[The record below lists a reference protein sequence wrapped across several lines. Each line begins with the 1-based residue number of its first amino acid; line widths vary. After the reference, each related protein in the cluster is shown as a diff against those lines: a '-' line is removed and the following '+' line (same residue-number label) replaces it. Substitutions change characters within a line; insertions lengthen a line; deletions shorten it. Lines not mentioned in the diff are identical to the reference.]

1 MIEDGNNLTGGI
13 GFVDIHCHC
22 LAGIDDGPAVMSD
35 ALALCRA
42 LSDDGITTVVATP
55 HQLGRYDMDN
65 DCRRIIDLVNEL
77 NDVLVDNKIELT
89 VLPGA
94 DVRLDERICELI
106 DSDVVM
112 TIADGRKYI
121 LLELPGQVL
130 IDIEPLL
137 KQLSEM
143 GISAVITHPERHN
156 LLIKDISVISR
167 WFEYSVHLQITA
179 GSLLGWF
186 GKAAQKAAWDF
197 LYRGLVTFVATDA
210 HDLEYRRPCMSIAFA
225 QIAGRMGTE
234 AAKELCIQNPTTLI
248 RGQKLKAANGKRTT
262 ECCYELAQCF

>member
-1 MIEDGNNLTGGI
+1 MIENGNNLTGGI

-22 LAGIDDGPAVMSD
+22 LAGIDDGPAVMPD

-112 TIADGRKYI
+112 TIANGRKYI
-121 LLELPGQVL
+121 LLELPSQVL

-186 GKAAQKAAWDF
+186 GKTAQKAAWDF
-197 LYRGLVTFVATDA
+197 LYGGLVTFVATDA
-210 HDLEYRRPCMSIAFA
+210 HDLEYRRPCMSTAFA

-234 AAKELCIQNPTTLI
+234 AAKKLCVQNPAALI
-248 RGQKLKAANGKRTT
+248 RGQKLKAVNGKRTT